1 MNQQNPRTQN
11 IQQHLTAN
19 RRSSTTQ
26 AVGNC
31 SSLNNSQQQQQQ
43 QHDVQQQ
50 QRNKM
55 LSGVGAGGLLGVKAN
70 IKQEPPAFSLQVT
83 NEVFIFF
90 FFFTFLR

>member
-11 IQQHLTAN
+11 NQQQLTAN

-31 SSLNNSQQQQQQ
+31 SSLNNSQQQQ

-90 FFFTFLR
+90 FFTYWRCII